1 MINIR
6 KGMCIFLVG
15 ISVALNGCGKK
26 ENDENRKLDLY
37 NLPKGKSIAKDY
49 LERICN
55 NDISG
60 ANELCSEELLKS
72 NKNLEQGVS
81 SITSYQMEKTI
92 EGNDFS
98 YFIFNVI
105 RSSTLQPKSDLE
117 TYTIK
122 IARDGENYAI
132 DDIKAKSQKELFV
145 KNNGL
150 RIIGEDGGKS
160 NLIINLN
167 NFPKDAYQKE
177 NKIMLYKD
185 KVPTESFGKVVLGFK
200 GQRVAITTKD
210 KDSPYI
216 GIAVIDDSLM
226 EIASIE
232 AAPADAG
239 NEGNSEG
246 TQNMQGYSETP
257 IISELI
263 SVDLLKNSEIEK
275 MVFSGEDT
283 MFAVNY
289 KNNNGISRTNI
300 YRSDDGSLVDTDFDK
315 EFPKDKYNIIG
326 KNFEGDKFN
335 FKVTSN
341 NDDKNKNG
349 QYEINL
355 RTLELKKL

>member
-6 KGMCIFLVG
+6 KGICIAIVG
-15 ISVALNGCGKK
+15 LTVALSGCTNK
-26 ENDENRKLDLY
+26 EANENRTLDLY
-37 NLPKGKSIAKDY
+37 NLPKGKSIAKEY
-49 LERICN
+49 LECICN
-55 NDISG
+55 DDIDG
-60 ANELCSEELLKS
+60 ANKLCSEELLKS
-72 NKNLEQGVS
+72 NKSIEQGVS
-81 SITSYQMEKTI
+81 KITSYQMEKTI

-177 NKIMLYKD
+177 NRIMLYKD
-185 KVPTESFGKVVLGFK
+185 EVPTESFGKVVLGFK
-200 GQRVAITTKD
+200 GQKVAITTND
-210 KDSPYI
+210 NECTYI
-216 GIAVIDDSLM
+216 GVAIIDDSLM

-232 AAPADAG
+232 AAPTDSG
-239 NEGNSEG
+239 NAEVAQSTQGNL
-246 TQNMQGYSETP
+246 ETP
-257 IISELI
+257 IITQLI
-263 SVDLLKNSEIEK
+263 SVDLLKNSEVEK

-283 MFAVNY
+283 MLAVDY
-289 KNNNGISRTNI
+289 KNDQGIIRTNI
-300 YRSDDGSLVDTDFDK
+300 YRTDDGSLVDTNLSK
-315 EFPKDKYNIIG
+315 EFPEDEYNISG
-326 KNFEGDKFN
+326 NRFDGDKFY
-335 FKVTSN
+335 FTVSSN
-341 NDDKNKNG
+341 NEKDG
-349 QYEINL
+349 QYELNL
-355 RTLELKKL
+355 KTLELKKL